1 MNKWLLFTTASVLL
15 TGLTVAPEAFARERE
30 RCRNCGTVEHVE
42 RYVERGERGHG
53 GAVVGAILGAAVGNQ
68 VGSGSGR
75 RAATVAGAVAG
86 AAIGNS
92 SDRRRAERVVWEIR
106 VRMDSGRV
114 QRYSQYDN
122 PDRLRRGD
130 RVQVRHGY
138 VQLY

>member
-1 MNKWLLFTTASVLL
+1 MNKLLLVSTATLL
-15 TGLTVAPEAFARERE
+15 LNGLTVAPEAEARD

-42 RYVERGERGHG
+42 RYVERGQRSHG

-86 AAIGNS
+86 AAIGNN

-106 VRMDSGRV
+106 VRMDNGRV
-114 QRYSQYDN
+114 QEYSQYDN

-130 RVQVRHGY
+130 RVLVRNGY